1 VSVRRLATQVVL
13 AAAAASAALAPAAA
27 QARYLRANVADGP
40 SANIVGFGGL
50 DLAHDGTGTVAYLKR
65 VPSSGVV
72 PPLSQTVGVF
82 ASRLEKGKPTKPVRV
97 DRGQSGVSSDARIAA
112 ANGHR
117 AVAVWINGDS
127 LWASRRAGKG
137 KAWSAPVR
145 IFQGTPVQP
154 VGGPSLDVSIFGTAH
169 VAFTAGGDVRV
180 ARMPYSSG
188 TWSVLPQ
195 AADVDASDAA
205 TQPDLATSA
214 DGSAIVAWTEQR
226 DDGLTHVFERRVSDD
241 GQLSAFPRELSVRK
255 LRGRVGGDADTPS
268 VSVEDDSSFAFAAFR
283 QDFAGAGGA
292 VSRALGRRV
301 RASKV
306 EPPHSIDGL
315 GFSSSDGAQTP
326 VIATGGDTEAVA
338 AAARRSGAVTGAG
351 ITLSGVLGAK
361 WFKPRRLD
369 RGGNDVAPPITAAVA
384 EEPSGVVAWQRGAP
398 GAAGARI
405 QARRWSGRRFV
416 GLRTLSPSRYGPAAG
431 ELGLDSGADERIDF
445 VVGFVQGGATAR
457 RVVTVSW
464 GGPLRPA
471 AVLHAH
477 SRWRR
482 TARPRLSW
490 RPLDDVVWGP
500 VTFQVVLDHK
510 VVGTTRKAS
519 WRPGRSLPQGKH
531 VVEIRQVDG
540 RGQVN
545 RGLDRPLWMDS
556 KRPRVSLRRAGGGY
570 RVTALDAA
578 SGIDVVTVV
587 FHGGSVRIAGHG
599 RSVRGAYVGGRG
611 RAVRVVAVDK
621 AGNRA
626 VR

>member
-1 VSVRRLATQVVL
+1 MRVRRLAAHVVL
-13 AAAAASAALAPAAA
+13 AVAASAALSPAAGA
-27 QARYLRANVADGP
+27 KYLRANVADGP

-65 VPSSGVV
+65 VPSSSVV
-72 PPLSQTVGVF
+72 PPLSQPVGVF
-82 ASRLEKGKPTKPVRV
+82 ASRLEKGRPTKPVRV
-97 DRGQSGVSSDARIAA
+97 NPTQGGVSSDLRIAA

-117 AVAVWINGDS
+117 AVAVWINSDS

-137 KAWSAPVR
+137 RAWSAPVR
-145 IFQGTPVQP
+145 IFEGTPAQP
-154 VGGPSLDVSIFGTAH
+154 VGSPSLDVSIFGTAH
-169 VAFTAGGDVRV
+169 VAFTVGGDVRV

-188 TWSVLPQ
+188 TWSVVPQ
-195 AADVDASDAA
+195 PVDIDPSREAS
-205 TQPDLATSA
+205 QPDLATSA
-214 DGSAIVAWTEQR
+214 DGSAIVAWTEQGG
-226 DDGLTHVFERRVSDD
+226 DGLTHVFERRVSDD
-241 GQLSAFPRELSVRK
+241 GQLSAFPRELSLRK
-255 LRGRVGGDADTPS
+255 LQGHIGGAADTPS
-268 VSVEDDSSFAFAAFR
+268 VGVEDDSSFAFVAFR
-283 QDFAGAGGA
+283 QDFAGASGA
-292 VSRALGRRV
+292 VSRAIGRRL

-306 EPPHSIDGL
+306 EPAHAIDGL

-326 VIATGGDTEAVA
+326 VIATGGSSEAVA
-338 AAARRSGAVTGAG
+338 ATARRSGAVTGAG

-369 RGGNDVAPPITAAVA
+369 RGGNSAAPPITAAVA
-384 EEPSGVVAWQRGAP
+384 EEPSGVVAWPRGTG

-416 GLRTLSPSRYGPAAG
+416 GLRTLSPARYGPAAG

-445 VVGFVQGGATAR
+445 VVGFVQGSAASR

-464 GGPLRPA
+464 DGPLRPA

-477 SRWRR
+477 SKWRR
-482 TARPRLSW
+482 TARPTLSW

-500 VTFQVVLDHK
+500 VTFEVVLDRK
-510 VVGTTRKAS
+510 VVRTTRKAS
-519 WRPGRSLPQGKH
+519 WRPSKALPQGKH

-540 RGQVN
+540 RGQVS

-556 KRPRVSLRRAGGGY
+556 KRPRVSLRRAGRGY
-570 RVTALDAA
+570 RVTATDSA
-578 SGIDVVTVV
+578 SGIDLVTVV

-599 RSVRGAYVGGRG
+599 RRSVRGAYVGGG
-611 RAVRVVAVDK
+611 RVVRVVAVDK